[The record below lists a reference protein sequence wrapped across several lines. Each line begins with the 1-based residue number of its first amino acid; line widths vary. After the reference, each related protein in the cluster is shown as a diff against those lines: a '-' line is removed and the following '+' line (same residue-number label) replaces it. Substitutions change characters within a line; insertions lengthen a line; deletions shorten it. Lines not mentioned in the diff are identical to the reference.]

1 MSTMSNLSLEIETML
16 EQDYSPATI
25 ALILEIPVSWVYEV
39 IDEIVD
45 NIDEFAV

>member
-1 MSTMSNLSLEIETML
+1 MSVMSSLSLEIEDML
-16 EQDYSPATI
+16 EQDFSPATI

-39 IDEIVD
+39 VDNVD

>member
-1 MSTMSNLSLEIETML
+1 MSVMSSLSLEIEDML
-16 EQDYSPATI
+16 EQDFSPATI

-39 IDEIVD
+39 VD